1 MRAIDL
7 FIDWIAEQ
15 KISENIYITKEL
27 LKELDYFTHRDLIL
41 EELEKFKPY
50 ELEETIGILEEL
62 LEKEKVVQRSDEV
75 EESF

>member
-27 LKELDYFTHRDLIL
+27 LKELDYFDHRDLIL

-50 ELEETIGILEEL
+50 ELEETIGILEEML
-62 LEKEKVVQRSDEV
+62 EKVVQRSDEV